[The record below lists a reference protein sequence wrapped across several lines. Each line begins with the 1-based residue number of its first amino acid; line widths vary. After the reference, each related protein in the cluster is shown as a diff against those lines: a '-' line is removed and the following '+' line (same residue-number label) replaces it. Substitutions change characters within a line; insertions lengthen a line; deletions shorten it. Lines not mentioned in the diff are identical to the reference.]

1 LYQNFGV
8 PPEHVSCSS
17 FSGKSEVLDLACS
30 PRMSGIALRRPVRPV
45 VRKSVMA
52 FSVVMGL
59 TAPLRSPLVFVFAD
73 SILKRT
79 TEIGT

>member
-1 LYQNFGV
+1 
-8 PPEHVSCSS
+8 
-17 FSGKSEVLDLACS
+17 
-30 PRMSGIALRRPVRPV
+30 MSGIALRRPVRPV

-59 TAPLRSPLVFVFAD
+59 TAPLRSPLVFVFGD